1 MDDLTIYGM
10 DFNDCV
16 SNLERILQR
25 CTKKNLVLYWE
36 KCHHMVERAI
46 VLSLVISKK
55 GIERDKANIQ
65 LIMNL
70 LTLRNVKELR

>member
-1 MDDLTIYGM
+1 
-10 DFNDCV
+10 
-16 SNLERILQR
+16 
-25 CTKKNLVLYWE
+25 
-36 KCHHMVERAI
+36 MVERAI

-70 LTLRNVKELR
+70 LTLRNVKNLDNFLVMWAFVDGSSKIFPN

>member
-1 MDDLTIYGM
+1 
-10 DFNDCV
+10 
-16 SNLERILQR
+16 
-25 CTKKNLVLYWE
+25 
-36 KCHHMVERAI
+36 MVERAI

>member
-1 MDDLTIYGM
+1 
-10 DFNDCV
+10 
-16 SNLERILQR
+16 
-25 CTKKNLVLYWE
+25 
-36 KCHHMVERAI
+36 MVERAI

-65 LIMNL
+65 LIMNP